1 MAKKK
6 SHPVADQF
14 GDDEMAQIKRY
25 GQALGGQPT
34 DFDKEVE
41 KRLRVHE
48 ANHAKMRATQIGSIR
63 LFVAEVPEVLES
75 MGRAGLRQQNRVE
88 AERTILTGSLY
99 SAAHDFV
106 GGVVSRATRSATT
119 PHWRPKGRYP
129 KYPRTGISK
138 IWNR

>member
-34 DFDKEVE
+34 DFDEEVE

-75 MGRAGLRQQNRVE
+75 MGRAGLRQQK
-88 AERTILTGSLY
+88 
-99 SAAHDFV
+99 
-106 GGVVSRATRSATT
+106 
-119 PHWRPKGRYP
+119 PC
-129 KYPRTGISK
+129 
-138 IWNR
+138 